1 MRHAHESIAKSIA
14 STRLAAPKRI
24 VVGWRRSLGKGLSFR
39 YYLRTTCIELE
50 GRVYIGMW
58 KGSSRTLR
66 KSLFL
71 GNFQFSLFVLVP
83 ILT

>member
-50 GRVYIGMW
+50 GQA
-58 KGSSRTLR
+58 KLSNSSSQGLHRHVE
-66 KSLFL
+66 
-71 GNFQFSLFVLVP
+71 GQ
-83 ILT
+83 

>member
-39 YYLRTTCIELE
+39 YYLRNYPYMYRTRRNFLRQAKLSNSSSQGLHRHVE
-50 GRVYIGMW
+50 G
-58 KGSSRTLR
+58 
-66 KSLFL
+66 
-71 GNFQFSLFVLVP
+71 Q
-83 ILT
+83 

>member
-39 YYLRTTCIELE
+39 YLGTKGYIIELE
-50 GRVYIGMW
+50 GIFYD
-58 KGSSRTLR
+58 KPS
-66 KSLFL
+66 
-71 GNFQFSLFVLVP
+71 
-83 ILT
+83 

>member
-39 YYLRTTCIELE
+39 YYLRNYPGNTCIELE
-50 GRVYIGMW
+50 GIFYD
-58 KGSSRTLR
+58 
-66 KSLFL
+66 
-71 GNFQFSLFVLVP
+71 
-83 ILT
+83 

>member
-1 MRHAHESIAKSIA
+1 MRHAQESIAKSIA

-50 GRVYIGMW
+50 GIFYD
-58 KGSSRTLR
+58 KPS
-66 KSLFL
+66 
-71 GNFQFSLFVLVP
+71 
-83 ILT
+83 

>member
-50 GRVYIGMW
+50 GIYD
-58 KGSSRTLR
+58 KAKLSNSSSQGLHRHVE
-66 KSLFL
+66 
-71 GNFQFSLFVLVP
+71 GQ
-83 ILT
+83 

>member
-50 GRVYIGMW
+50 G
-58 KGSSRTLR
+58 KLSNSSSQGLHRHVE
-66 KSLFL
+66 
-71 GNFQFSLFVLVP
+71 GQ
-83 ILT
+83 